1 MRYGWIALFLLSGLV
16 AFSQNSARVKQLE
29 NQRKKALEEIEMTS
43 QLLNETKI
51 STRSSLNRLNLLSK
65 QILSRK
71 KSYKYSE
78 SGDRRDRF
86 PNKWNAP
93 GNRSS

>member
-29 NQRKKALEEIEMTS
+29 NQRKKALEEIEMTN

-51 STRSSLNRLNLLSK
+51 STRSSLNRQPAFQANPFA
-65 QILSRK
+65 Q

-78 SGDRRDRF
+78 SEIG
-86 PNKWNAP
+86 
-93 GNRSS
+93 G